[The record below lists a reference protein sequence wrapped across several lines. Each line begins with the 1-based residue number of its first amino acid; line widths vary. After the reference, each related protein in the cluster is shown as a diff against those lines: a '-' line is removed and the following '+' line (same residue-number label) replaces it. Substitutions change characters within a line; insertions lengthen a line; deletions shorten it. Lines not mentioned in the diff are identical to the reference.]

1 MHMKKGDK
9 ILIIIYPIILIVA
22 VITLFIK
29 PVFFSVW
36 FSIILS
42 LFLFIFAIGLIIY
55 IVKLNKKDNVNMI
68 GISNLIKNKEFLK
81 AEELINTKLEKSNHY
96 VSDIKYKLILVT
108 LELTRGNN
116 DEAIAI
122 IDNNKWRAFEK
133 NLYYYKALLSL
144 KEHNIQNAMIYQDK
158 LIKANNK
165 LKGKYKDFYK
175 EQIVN
180 IDKLIAALN
189 NGVKFDIRS
198 QFPIVKEIMNNIK

>member
-144 KEHNIQNAMIYQDK
+144 KEHNIQNAMMYQDK